1 MEMIFLRR
9 VKCFAYDEKHDRCKV
24 LKVIDCQNCKF
35 FKTEEQFKKDAA
47 KGKLRRL
54 IKS

>member
-1 MEMIFLRR
+1 MRR
-9 VKCFAYDEKHDRCKV
+9 NKCFAYDEKHDRCKV

-35 FKTEEQFKKDAA
+35 FKTEEQFKKDAE

-54 IKS
+54 LKS